1 MTGAPQDYLVR
12 IHVDLPPSMPSEEV
26 ARLVRAER
34 ERGRE
39 LVASGAIQRIWRLP
53 GGMRNVGVWRA
64 GGATELHELIMS
76 LPLARW
82 CTVTVEALA
91 THPLEQPEA

>member
-1 MTGAPQDYLVR
+1 MR
-12 IHVDLPPSMPSEEV
+12 IQVDLPATLPDAEV

-39 LVASGAIQRIWRLP
+39 LVAAGAIQRIWRLP

-64 GGATELHELIMS
+64 GDATELHELITS

-91 THPLEQPEA
+91 THPLEQRER